1 MARRRRKLISDCSYT
16 YESISKGPKGEI
28 YQFKRDYK
36 PLIDEFAEFCRDPD
50 LIKEAIEFS
59 EKDMPEQYLQ
69 LLKDNWVKRF
79 GPYSWD
85 ENSRFT
91 DISEVQGRLARSLQ
105 TCLSS
110 GRSYCQNGIHVYLG
124 VNEKKGWF
132 SLGVVPEVS
141 AHIVIH
147 EYNHAISTCGNYVY
161 TGGQTSF
168 HCFEFKKALL
178 LLDLR
183 ADLIS
188 QGEFDSLLEVLQG
201 RAYKQPYAYEMKY
214 LIPKIRKGSKGLKEG
229 PLMDLIVRSQTTV
242 DPKKKRPVSYK
253 LTLTKARSLLKR
265 KLEEL
270 AHVKVNWNT
279 PYNYINDF
287 YMIVYKDE
295 DILGDMP
302 PILREV
308 QLAPIKQL
316 FSLNLEEFAN
326 LMNGAEITIEEQH
339 PNFLF
344 GPNVDSEKSLFGFCR
359 ITTYVEI
366 FNFLLGVNVPE
377 SMVESVF
384 MYIEK
389 YVDEYLSEIG
399 LELDIFKEEYRQ
411 ITEPDDNESLKFT
424 KKTADLV
431 SQKLL
436 DGCPVDILAFY
447 AGYNYETAN
456 KAYDED
462 PWNTFNEIRFTADS
476 SFLYAY
482 PKYFKKRGMVYEDY
496 YAQESE
502 SELKISSVKDVKK
515 DSLSRI
521 ESSVQDL
528 VTNYFQNEGD
538 IYPIYLYQSDNRLNK
553 ELLSKAIRA
562 YQINSLTNGEDL
574 SNLKTSDFNLTS
586 PKSFEDLERI
596 YNTDKSINFDF
607 KVVEVVQGLDWL
619 EDVKWEERL
628 KEILDLRK
636 QIDSKT
642 LEKAIEFKLGFY
654 WSAKDSLNDTQARDL
669 YTTNVDYRAS
679 KVANITRKPKITI
692 SSQEFKKEEYK
703 IKFIPASFENLLE
716 DYNKKAES
724 LSSELKEA
732 YAKEKKRSGGLNPF
746 IDFGVIDSLQF
757 LKMQYSDW
765 ATVFSHGKEK
775 RLFGM
780 LGLAGETP
788 VLYSANFYFKAIRGF
803 HNYRNTENL
812 LADHKF
818 DDMEGFRSL
827 MRRHIDKNKSLSLY
841 KDRYNYYDGNHEY
854 GDFPKETYLKII
866 EDSDF
871 IESSPYIKLR
881 SYRNSQDD
889 IIDMIE
895 KFKVL
900 REKLSETELRG
911 PFILQEEK
919 VRVDPDLFAVFENPT
934 LGLYRSESPIDYK
947 EIAKNIKKGIPFLNL
962 VTVPESEEGLENTCL
977 FFYNGFD
984 FVIIPSTELDIV
996 DSISFEDLIQQVEK
1010 AKEDRMIS
1018 FEDKSSR
1025 SNFAESSILDFVEDQ
1040 ETLELLTS
1048 NVATFG
1054 SSQIWNLL
1062 EVDGEQYE
1070 SNPYFMTELEESS
1083 VPLMNLAK
1091 AGKPFLS
1098 AVLTEEGHQYCYSN
1112 GNFVTIINP
1121 VLAWWLLYL

>member
-1 MARRRRKLISDCSYT
+1 MARRRKKLISDCSYT
-16 YESISKGPKGEI
+16 YESKSKDSKGKI
-28 YQFKRDYK
+28 SQFKRDYK
-36 PLIDEFAEFCRDPD
+36 PLIDYFSEFCKDPD
-50 LIKEAIEFS
+50 LIKEVIEFS

-79 GPYSWD
+79 GTSSWD
-85 ENSRFT
+85 ENSRFA

-110 GRSYCQNGIHVYLG
+110 GRSYCQSKIHVYLG

-132 SLGVVPEVS
+132 SLGIVPEVS

-147 EYNHAISTCGNYVY
+147 EYNHAISTCRHYFY

-183 ADLIS
+183 ADLITQS
-188 QGEFDSLLEVLQG
+188 EFDSLLEVLQG

-214 LIPKIRKGSKGLKEG
+214 LIPKIRKGSKGLKESR
-229 PLMDLIVRSQTTV
+229 LMDLIVRSQTTV
-242 DPKKKRPVSYK
+242 EPKKKRPRSLK

-279 PYNYINDF
+279 PYNYINNF
-287 YMIVYKDE
+287 YIIVAKDE
-295 DILGDMP
+295 SVLDVP

-316 FSLNLEEFAN
+316 FSLNLEDFSN
-326 LMNGAEITIEEQH
+326 LMAYYEMSTIEEKN

-399 LELDIFKEEYRQ
+399 LKLDIFKEEQRQ
-411 ITEPDDNESLKFT
+411 ITEPDDDERLKFT

-436 DGCPVDILAFY
+436 NGCPVDILGFY
-447 AGYNYETAN
+447 AGHNWETLDRV
-456 KAYDED
+456 YDED

-482 PKYFKKRGMVYEDY
+482 PKYFKKRERVYEDY
-496 YAQESE
+496 YAQESK

-515 DSLSRI
+515 DSLSKI
-521 ESSVQDL
+521 ETSVQDL
-528 VTNYFQNEGD
+528 VTNYFQNEGK

-562 YQINSLTNGEDL
+562 YQLNSLTSMKDP

-586 PKSFEDLERI
+586 PKSFEDLERV

-607 KVVEVVQGLDWL
+607 KIVEVIQGLDWL
-619 EDVKWEERL
+619 EDTKWEERL
-628 KEILDLRK
+628 EEILDLRK

-642 LEKAIEFKLGFY
+642 LEKAIEMSLGFF
-654 WSAKDSLNDTQARDL
+654 WTAKDNLNDTDAREL
-669 YTTNVDYRAS
+669 YTANTYARAS
-679 KVANITRKPKITI
+679 KVANITRKPKIVI
-692 SSQEFKKEEYK
+692 RAKELYNVVIPDSFKYLLEEYN
-703 IKFIPASFENLLE
+703 E
-716 DYNKKAES
+716 KAES
-724 LSSELKEA
+724 LYYELKEA
-732 YAKEKKRSGGLNPF
+732 YKKEKERSGGLNPF
-746 IDFGVIDSLQF
+746 IDFGVINYD
-757 LKMQYSDW
+757 MQYLALNYSDW
-765 ATVFSHGKEK
+765 AMGYPHAKEK
-775 RLFGM
+775 RMFGM
-780 LGLAGETP
+780 YGLAGEIP
-788 VLYSANFYFKAIRGF
+788 ILYDASFYFKALRFYGP
-803 HNYRNTENL
+803 HRNTENL
-812 LADHKF
+812 LGDYKF
-818 DDMEGFRSL
+818 DDMEGFRNL
-827 MRRHIDKNKSLSLY
+827 MLSHIDKNRYLSLY
-841 KDRYNYYDGNHEY
+841 KEHGYYDGNHVYE
-854 GDFPKETYLKII
+854 DFDKVTYRNII
-866 EDSDF
+866 EASDF
-871 IESSPYIKLR
+871 IDSSPYTKLVNFK
-881 SYRNSQDD
+881 NSQED
-889 IIDMIE
+889 IVNIIK

-911 PFILQEEK
+911 PLILQEEK
-919 VRVDPDLFAVFENPT
+919 VRVDPDLFTVFENPT

-996 DSISFEDLIQQVEK
+996 GSISFEDLIQQVEK

-1098 AVLTEEGHQYCYSN
+1098 AVITEEGHQYCYSN
-1112 GNFVTIINP
+1112 GNFITVVNP
-1121 VLAWWLLYL
+1121 VVAWWLLYL